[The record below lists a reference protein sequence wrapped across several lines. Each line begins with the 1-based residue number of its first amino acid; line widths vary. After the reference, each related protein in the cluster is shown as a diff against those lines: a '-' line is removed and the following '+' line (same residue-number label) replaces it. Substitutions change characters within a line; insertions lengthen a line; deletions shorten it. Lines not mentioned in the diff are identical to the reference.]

1 MHWHTSIFT
10 RAPLILT
17 IDLPR
22 IYQVKVIA
30 GKTKGVATVE
40 WDCSSVGDV
49 IADSVVALIMHA
61 QSSAASIRLTGRP
74 CSHRRKKQREE
85 DSDSKVTTEEYLKA
99 LYQALSDQFLSV
111 EATYEANKGT
121 FEIKIDAKNDDKGDT
136 EGEAAA
142 NDDGALVCNATVEF
156 EKDSDGTAKITVE
169 SEDEKLANN
178 VRTCLQG
185 VAAASAAFS
194 IE

>member
-1 MHWHTSIFT
+1 M
-10 RAPLILT
+10 
-17 IDLPR
+17 
-22 IYQVKVIA
+22 KVIA
-30 GKTKGVATVE
+30 GKTKGVVTVE

-61 QSSAASIRLTGRP
+61 QTSSAAIKLTGRP

-85 DSDSKVTTEEYLKA
+85 EEKDLTKTTTEEYLKA

-121 FEIKIDAKNDDKGDT
+121 FEIKIDAKNGED
-136 EGEAAA
+136 GEAAA
-142 NDDGALVCNATVEF
+142 GEDDGALVCNATVEF
-156 EKDSDGTAKITVE
+156 EKDSDGIAKITVE

-178 VRTCLQG
+178 VRACLQG
-185 VAAASAAFS
+185 VAAASAALP